1 MAVDDNKKR
10 KVNTGGVATNTHMH
24 SSSQQVLEHLS
35 CLPVSILSRT
45 THTNE
50 HTWSTPWMVVTAKH
64 CATSPET
71 HVPFYYAFHTNT
83 KRVTTGSVPFHFT
96 SLASLSLT
104 LHPSSVSF
112 FSSSPFLLCSIF
124 FFIILFF
131 LFSFFNSHPLFSSFS
146 TFSSFCCPPLLCW
159 FATVSLQ
166 LFLFHT
172 QHFST

>member
-1 MAVDDNKKR
+1 
-10 KVNTGGVATNTHMH
+10 
-24 SSSQQVLEHLS
+24 
-35 CLPVSILSRT
+35 
-45 THTNE
+45 
-50 HTWSTPWMVVTAKH
+50 MVVTAKH

-124 FFIILFF
+124 FL
-131 LFSFFNSHPLFSSFS
+131 LSFFSCFLSLTLTLSSHPLAHFLVSVV
-146 TFSSFCCPPLLCW
+146 PPPCFVDLPLSHCSY
-159 FATVSLQ
+159 FYFTRNIFPPNPISLSPIP
-166 LFLFHT
+166 LVPHLIPT
-172 QHFST
+172 

>member
-1 MAVDDNKKR
+1 
-10 KVNTGGVATNTHMH
+10 
-24 SSSQQVLEHLS
+24 
-35 CLPVSILSRT
+35 
-45 THTNE
+45 
-50 HTWSTPWMVVTAKH
+50 MVVTAKH

-131 LFSFFNSHPLFSSFS
+131 LFSLTLTLSSHPLAHFLVSVV
-146 TFSSFCCPPLLCW
+146 PPPPCFVDLPLSHCSY
-159 FATVSLQ
+159 FYFTRNIFPPNPISLSPIP
-166 LFLFHT
+166 LVPHLIPT
-172 QHFST
+172 

>member
-1 MAVDDNKKR
+1 
-10 KVNTGGVATNTHMH
+10 
-24 SSSQQVLEHLS
+24 
-35 CLPVSILSRT
+35 
-45 THTNE
+45 
-50 HTWSTPWMVVTAKH
+50 MVVTAKH

-146 TFSSFCCPPLLCW
+146 TFSSFCCPPRFVDLPLSHCSY
-159 FATVSLQ
+159 FYFTRNIFPPNPISLSPIP
-166 LFLFHT
+166 LVPHLIPT
-172 QHFST
+172 

>member
-1 MAVDDNKKR
+1 
-10 KVNTGGVATNTHMH
+10 
-24 SSSQQVLEHLS
+24 
-35 CLPVSILSRT
+35 
-45 THTNE
+45 
-50 HTWSTPWMVVTAKH
+50 MVVTAKH

-124 FFIILFF
+124 FL
-131 LFSFFNSHPLFSSFS
+131 LSFFSCFLSLTLTLSSHPLAHFLVSVV
-146 TFSSFCCPPLLCW
+146 PPCFVDLPLSHCSY
-159 FATVSLQ
+159 FYFTRNIFPPNPISLSPIP
-166 LFLFHT
+166 LVPHLIPT
-172 QHFST
+172 

>member
-1 MAVDDNKKR
+1 
-10 KVNTGGVATNTHMH
+10 
-24 SSSQQVLEHLS
+24 
-35 CLPVSILSRT
+35 
-45 THTNE
+45 
-50 HTWSTPWMVVTAKH
+50 MVVTAKH

-146 TFSSFCCPPLLCW
+146 TFSSFCCVPPPRFVDLPLSHCSY
-159 FATVSLQ
+159 FYFTRNIFPPNPISLSPIP
-166 LFLFHT
+166 LVPHLIPT
-172 QHFST
+172 

>member
-1 MAVDDNKKR
+1 
-10 KVNTGGVATNTHMH
+10 
-24 SSSQQVLEHLS
+24 
-35 CLPVSILSRT
+35 
-45 THTNE
+45 
-50 HTWSTPWMVVTAKH
+50 MVVTAKH

-146 TFSSFCCPPLLCW
+146 TFSSFCCPPPRFVDLPLSHCSY
-159 FATVSLQ
+159 FYFTRNIFPPNPISLSPIP
-166 LFLFHT
+166 LVPHLIPT
-172 QHFST
+172 

>member
-1 MAVDDNKKR
+1 
-10 KVNTGGVATNTHMH
+10 
-24 SSSQQVLEHLS
+24 
-35 CLPVSILSRT
+35 
-45 THTNE
+45 
-50 HTWSTPWMVVTAKH
+50 MVVTAKH

-124 FFIILFF
+124 FL
-131 LFSFFNSHPLFSSFS
+131 LSFFSCFLSLTLTLSSHPLAHFLVSVVPPPPALLICHCLTAAIFISHA
-146 TFSSFCCPPLLCW
+146 TFFHLILSHCLQFLLC
-159 FATVSLQ
+159 LI
-166 LFLFHT
+166 LFLREK
-172 QHFST
+172 

>member
-1 MAVDDNKKR
+1 
-10 KVNTGGVATNTHMH
+10 
-24 SSSQQVLEHLS
+24 
-35 CLPVSILSRT
+35 
-45 THTNE
+45 
-50 HTWSTPWMVVTAKH
+50 MVVTAKH

-146 TFSSFCCPPLLCW
+146 TFSSFCCLPPPPALLICHCLTAAIFISHATFFHLILSHCLQFLLC
-159 FATVSLQ
+159 LI
-166 LFLFHT
+166 LFLREK
-172 QHFST
+172 